1 MKTEKQ
7 KWVKPLVF
15 GVILVAVLVTG
26 LVLLNN
32 KKVEINTLNKKYYD
46 LNALY
51 QERDSLVNDLASTF
65 DEIEQNLTF
74 VNNKRGQLL
83 LDNQEGEVNQK
94 DKVVADIKLMNS
106 MLEES
111 SKKIEELESKL
122 KSSGV
127 EIKSF
132 KNKIAQ
138 LSKSIEE
145 QNTLI
150 AQMKTELEQR
160 DYMLAERENQIA
172 QMDDQLNEL
181 STNLSQKQDTLK
193 MKSETIVEKDNQL
206 NTAYFA
212 SGTFKELKENGVLER
227 NGGFLFLGRNETL
240 KRNFN
245 HDYFTRLDT
254 RTTDMFPIF
263 AKKVEIISEHPDSSY
278 SYVYEDDQIAYL
290 KIEDPEAFWKV
301 TKYAVVE
308 VK

>member
-1 MKTEKQ
+1 M
-7 KWVKPLVF
+7 
-15 GVILVAVLVTG
+15 
-26 LVLLNN
+26 LNN
-32 KKVEINTLNKKYYD
+32 KKVEINTLNKKYD
-46 LNALY
+46 NLNAMY

-65 DEIEQNLTF
+65 EEIEQNLTF

-83 LDNQEGEVNQK
+83 LDNPEGEVNKK
-94 DKVVADIKLMNS
+94 DQVVADIKMMNT

-132 KNKIAQ
+132 KNKLAK

-150 AQMKTELEQR
+150 AQMKTELEER

-181 STNLSQKQDTLK
+181 STNLTSKEDTLN
-193 MKSETIVEKDNQL
+193 MKKQTIVEKDNQM

-240 KRNFN
+240 RSDFN
-245 HDYFTRLDT
+245 QDYFTKLDT
-254 RTTDMFPIF
+254 RTTDMFPVF
-263 AKKVEIISEHPDSSY
+263 AKKVEVISRTSRQLIQLCIRKRSDR
-278 SYVYEDDQIAYL
+278 I
-290 KIEDPEAFWKV
+290 PEN
-301 TKYAVVE
+301 
-308 VK
+308 